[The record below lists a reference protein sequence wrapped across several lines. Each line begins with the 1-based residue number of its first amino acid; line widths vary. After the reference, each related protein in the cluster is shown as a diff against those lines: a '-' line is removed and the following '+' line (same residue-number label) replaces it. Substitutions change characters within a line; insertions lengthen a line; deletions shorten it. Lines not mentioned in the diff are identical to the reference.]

1 MFILVFSVQVP
12 GIRVLVFQFVGFRV
26 FETRAGPVSS
36 VPSVIVSGSAQLPWV
51 WNYFNPLLLNPKLYL
66 NSFTEALCGL
76 GESRNRLSNKLLG
89 P

>member
-1 MFILVFSVQVP
+1 MFILEFSVQVP
-12 GIRVLVFQFVGFRV
+12 RIRVLVFQFGFRV
-26 FETRAGPVSS
+26 FETRAGPVSF

-51 WNYFNPLLLNPKLYL
+51 WNYFNPLLLHPKLYI
-66 NSFTEALCGL
+66 NSFNEALCGL